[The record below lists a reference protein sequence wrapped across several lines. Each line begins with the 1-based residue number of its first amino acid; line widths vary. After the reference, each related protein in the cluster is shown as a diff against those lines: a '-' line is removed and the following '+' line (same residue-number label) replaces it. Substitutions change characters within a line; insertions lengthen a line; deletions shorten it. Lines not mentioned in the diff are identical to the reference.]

1 MRTRS
6 ALIILACG
14 MAANCVHA
22 QAVIE
27 GTVTLPKPSFD
38 HAINSRYG
46 PGPDLPIARS
56 NPPAAIVYLEGD
68 FRADAASRA
77 KANAEMAQKNI
88 AFAPDLIAILV
99 GSSVEFPN
107 MDDTYHNVFSYSK
120 TKRFDLGRFRKDEK
134 PASVVFDKPGVVTIH
149 CEIHDRMRGT
159 ILVLE
164 SPYFVKTDTAGR
176 YRLDRLPAGNYTL
189 KAWVDGADVR
199 ERAVEL
205 KNGANLRVDFPAG

>member
-1 MRTRS
+1 MRTRF
-6 ALIILACG
+6 ALMILTSG
-14 MAANCVHA
+14 MAVNSMRA

-27 GTVTLPKPSFD
+27 GSVTLPKPNFD
-38 HAINSRYG
+38 HTINARYG
-46 PGPDLPIARS
+46 PGPDVPIAPS

-68 FRADAASRA
+68 FRGDAASRA

-134 PASVVFDKPGVVTIH
+134 PTSVVFDKPGVVTIH

-164 SPYFVKTDTAGR
+164 TPHFVKTDTAGR
-176 YRLDRLPAGNYTL
+176 YRLDHLPAGNYTL

-205 KNGANLRVDFPAG
+205 KNGANLRVDFPAR